1 MLARTQPCPNESL
14 LDLPLKRHLQWLFFW
29 RVTVLTLLLGVSL
42 LLQIKEHLLPL
53 PSINYTG
60 YFIAVVYLFTIG
72 SALLLNE
79 ISCYRQFA
87 YLQLLIDVAL
97 STVLVFFTGGS
108 QSIFIIIYFFP
119 IIAGSYILY
128 RKGGLFLAAVA
139 TLLYG
144 LALFLEFTG
153 SGPEGLFE
161 TGPKQLINPILA
173 MHHFSIPSLTFFLV
187 AILSSLLSERL
198 RIIEKALSRTTLDF
212 DRLSLLY
219 KQIFHDIS
227 SGIIT
232 VDNEGLI
239 TSFNRASEEI
249 TGFQAREV
257 LGEKISRR
265 FPFLLAES
273 GDELFRPVIT
283 LTRRD
288 GKIIPVGYS
297 WSRLNMPDQ
306 CEDCRIFTFQD
317 LSQIK
322 KMEEQVKQAEKM
334 AAIGE
339 MAAGIAHEFRNPLAA
354 VSGAAQVLAQDQE
367 QDQGRQGLM
376 KIIIRECDRLETTIS
391 EFLQFSKPAKPEKDW
406 FSLAA
411 LLEEV
416 QQVLVQG
423 GKLTENCRL
432 STAIPVNLDCWADPR
447 QMQQVLINLLH
458 NSCNALGGTGGEIK
472 IAAGEF
478 EHGDQERFTITV
490 MDDGPGVP
498 EHLRE
503 RIFEP
508 FFTTRENGTG
518 LGLAIVRQIIES
530 HGGEITV
537 ADGTASGSLFT
548 ISLPLP

>member
-1 MLARTQPCPNESL
+1 MLDRTQPEQDELL

-42 LLQIKEHLLPL
+42 LLQVKEHLLPL
-53 PSINYTG
+53 PSMDYTG
-60 YFIAVVYLFTIG
+60 YFITAVYLFTIG
-72 SALLLNE
+72 SALLLNK

-87 YLQLLIDVAL
+87 YLQLIIDAAL
-97 STVLVFFTGGS
+97 TTLLVFFTGGS

-144 LALFLEFTG
+144 LALFLEYTG
-153 SGPEGLFE
+153 SGPEGLFG
-161 TGPKQLINPILA
+161 TGPNQLTNPILA

-198 RIIEKALSRTTLDF
+198 RTIEKALSRTTLDY

-232 VDNEGLI
+232 VGNEGRI

-257 LGEKISRR
+257 LGEKISSH

-273 GDELFRPVIT
+273 AELFRPVIT
-283 LTRRD
+283 LTRKD
-288 GKIIPVGYS
+288 GKRIPVGYS
-297 WSRLNMPDQ
+297 WSRLNMPDR

-322 KMEEQVKQAEKM
+322 KMEEQVRQAEKM

-354 VSGAAQVLAQDQE
+354 VSGAAQVLAQDLE
-367 QDQGRQGLM
+367 EDQSRQGLM
-376 KIIIRECDRLETTIS
+376 RIIVRECDRLETTIS
-391 EFLQFSKPAKPEKDW
+391 EFLAFSKPAKPEKDW

-411 LLEEV
+411 LLGEV

-423 GKLTENCRL
+423 GNIKENCRL
-432 STAIPVNLDCWADPR
+432 SVAIPATLDCWADPR

-458 NSCNALGGTGGEIK
+458 NSCNALSGTGGEIK
-472 IAAGEF
+472 IAAGETDD
-478 EHGDQERFTITV
+478 GDQGRFTITV
-490 MDDGPGVP
+490 MDDGPGIP

-503 RIFEP
+503 KIFEP

-518 LGLAIVRQIIES
+518 LGLAIVRQIVES
-530 HGGEITV
+530 HGGEIT
-537 ADGTASGSLFT
+537 AAEGTANGSLFI